1 MSRWTI
7 YDKDGNVLHE
17 SIVEYDGKGKVVY
30 QDTFEYV
37 GKWMGECY
45 LTVSIKSP
53 YPIDF
58 QIGDYIEYRG
68 EKFTI
73 NYDPTAIKKARRGT
87 YGEGFVYDSIKFN
100 SYSNELTM
108 MLFHDWVLDDNK
120 VHYTSLPAFSFY
132 AKDVDD
138 LADRLQA
145 CADRWCKDNGRG
157 KGEYWMFYTLANNTQ
172 GTKDTGQYQTT
183 YERTVQRAKDISTD
197 SAFLSAVQSEWVK
210 TYGDPSDYKDSR
222 DDERYDRNISI
233 SNNTVWDG
241 LQKVKTEFGLN
252 FIIRGRNVYI
262 GTVGVPTSHL
272 FEYGKG
278 KGLYEVDK
286 TADTDQKVV
295 TRLHAYGS
303 DQNMPTRYYAE
314 VTSEA
319 FSTIKEIKENPTDY
333 SFARF
338 ILDLPYSS
346 RYFTNAMTKYG
357 SNIYA
362 VGIKVGDILVNA
374 RVEGTDNN
382 GNVEIYSECLQN
394 STDDDDNTDF
404 ANFRQFKS
412 AIAVGARIF
421 FTKGVDRSAFPI
433 SNIGFEDG
441 VKALPDNM
449 AVNSLMLPGFPLYS
463 LADICKSVYDSAS
476 NSTNY
481 YIKKKPSGTDDEYV
495 LFHTESGKHVV
506 SFSDDRHDP
515 YIVSQNAA
523 SLGYR
528 DGDISC
534 TESNDDNG
542 LEAVYPSIEKVTVSD
557 AGIGSGDARVD
568 VVDSADTIDDNGVY
582 DKEGVSV
589 PSFHVTLPKLGFD
602 LRQAAKDA
610 NNSGEFKLS
619 MKDGFCGGRE
629 FTAKVESVDASTGKI
644 TLRVQ
649 RSYDDSLFLWFPY
662 SYAKSV
668 QTVGPGMTNAYQILS
683 GDHFVLTGI
692 NVGDVNYVWTASV
705 RLLRKAIHWLCKND
719 YTRYVYTPKID
730 EIFMARQDMEAKSD
744 TGGKTASIH
753 DTLKEGDV
761 LLFDDDDLLING
773 SVYIDQLT
781 IKENGNNGIPTYDV
795 TLRNEVNVGTLQRI
809 QNKVDSVANDIR
821 TGNIGGNVGMTPT
834 QVDPLVKAY
843 GAKYFLSKTQD
854 DTAQGLI
861 TFAKGLISDM
871 LAQLKGGATF
881 GKSGYKFDK
890 DGNVVVDALSSLTF
904 DEALEHGFGIT
915 KNSQGKYTLSVTDLM
930 VWGKAVFNSLEIR
943 KLYAVGGNVYLSGA
957 SSKIVRAVPVK
968 KATAAASSTGENA
981 SAAWVAC
988 AEGDADCEG
997 WKCYTLNDDGTTATQ
1012 NGWRKY
1018 DQAKCQTFDIEAG
1031 THEGVSNTF
1040 YWRLVADVSTK
1051 NETITETRTETYV
1064 DDDGVTKTREV
1075 TVDLYDGKK
1084 FGWVVLSKTDCES
1097 TTNDAPKAG
1106 DTIVLDGHRMFASGD
1121 ADGRDQYN
1129 DESRTNVMMLETTG
1143 TEDGTL
1149 PRIVALTGIVDY
1161 RHWDGVNQYSNTV
1174 FILSPKK
1181 VVFVSSSFEWI
1192 SASGDPITLV
1202 NFRGNWANG
1211 TKYGYYDQVSHG
1223 NAIWTCIVEKGT
1235 TTTEEPS
1242 DTSAAWR
1249 KEISGGKGEKG
1260 DKGEDAV
1267 TYGVQLSSTY
1277 EVFSDAKKHAGI
1289 KVAYTKTTG
1298 MTVSSYGTVQ
1308 VLGTAKVYADG
1319 TEIKSAS
1326 DHLNNG
1332 YNTIIFDYYTFDGT
1346 NNTASI
1352 GTASVITVELL
1363 VGDTVVATA
1372 NYSNGKQGDGVVM
1385 AYKHA
1390 DTQPD
1395 APTGTDPEYPGD
1407 GWSLSPDAATAGE
1420 KVTDVRYGG
1429 YESGTYDGNNKGTDA
1444 TAKEWA
1450 EAEDDGR
1457 TWMKSPSGLSYD
1469 YGYAMMKVSFITQ
1482 YDNTTVDVEIKAY
1495 SEQNYDLVEVWALDT
1510 APSTGTSFRGQG
1522 LAHAS
1527 GNGVEQAYSFTVA
1540 KAGRHFI
1547 CVTYA
1552 KDISGDDNGDYGLF
1566 RLDLSDNEVA
1576 VSDTVWMSQAKVSG
1590 GKCVLPWSTPVKING
1605 ADGIGALEISVAPD
1619 TLVFDTDDDGIVPSG
1634 TSKTATIACY
1644 RDGKKVTNVEY
1655 ALMEDG
1661 HPDCSAS
1668 ISTSNSTAT
1677 VKISN
1682 IAKDE
1687 PYGVSKTCGTVEVQ
1701 VWDKD
1706 NGRYYFPTVKF
1717 SVNVAKFNGG
1727 LKADNKKFE
1736 SVYNYLTNDGNSTD
1750 FKLFESKIRQTA
1762 KEISLKVSEKSV
1774 GRRNMLVGSACRKY
1788 GDGFTYMSG
1797 SETQYYDGYPL
1808 EQIEINSGIDGV
1820 NCIHCRTKRTGTDSY
1835 NLSGFRWW
1843 GISPQGNIK
1852 LEKGKN
1858 YVLSFYAKTPTPNDI
1873 YFLAEVLYQGSK
1885 IDTSR
1890 PAGYKSPTGYGSTC
1904 VVSEANKWELFTVKL
1919 SVPSDAKYEYVEINI
1934 FARSKVDYF
1943 VDGYI
1948 CKPMLE
1954 EGEEYNGWTL
1964 SEQDYDYVGGN
1975 LLDGTGTLTKT
1986 GNVEVLDETTV
1997 KQGGYNNE
2005 SASVKAILLP
2015 TMQIGD
2021 FLQYSTKDMGLKV
2034 GEDCMLSFYARAAS
2048 DYAHG
2053 GLQCYLYS
2061 PSTGNVMTESS
2072 HEKLDSLRN
2081 PADGDLHTRITPTT
2095 AWKRYWVH
2103 WRPMGNVPQHI
2114 LFRLVRPGTNKE
2126 SYDSFTS
2133 YNVGDVV
2140 LYGGTYYVC
2149 QKAGIGYAPGASS
2162 HWEATEF
2169 AIEIARPK
2177 LEVGATMT
2185 EWTEKR
2191 ADMVDKQALYA
2202 TGIDIDSKM
2211 VTLTAD
2217 HTYVRTNDGTPMV
2230 LIDADGNLTNV
2241 KVNADMVNVSAT
2253 HKLSI
2258 SGNGSMVVDMDNF
2271 QLNEKGD
2278 ASFKG
2283 SIDSKSGTISFFT
2296 FTDSGMYSATS
2307 SSMWGLG
2314 LRATNISVRGTPGGR
2329 TSLVCLG
2336 NGQLDTTSGKD
2347 NTYPSSLVNGQNVN
2361 YANLIQVQVKN
2372 GGSGNGRD
2380 AAALGIETNGDY
2392 CLSAMGGLSHLQG
2405 LALDAS
2411 TTSGSPN
2418 RTLFLCSGGG
2428 FTMPSNP
2435 KAGQLVIVIQTTSSG
2450 ITFYAGGKSFMKGAS
2465 TSSTAKSG
2473 SAGQWNFFVYDDS
2486 VSCWRCV
2493 YANGGLF

>member
-7 YDKDGNVLHE
+7 YDKDGNALHE

-73 NYDPTAIKKARRGT
+73 NYDPTVIKKARRGT

-197 SAFLSAVQSEWVK
+197 SAFLSAVQSEWTK
-210 TYGDPSDYKDSR
+210 TYGNPSDYKDSR

-338 ILDLPYSS
+338 TLDLPYSS

-357 SNIYA
+357 SNVYA
-362 VGIKVGDILVNA
+362 VGVKVGDILVNA

-382 GNVEIYSECLQN
+382 GNVEIYSECLQS

-404 ANFRQFKS
+404 ANFGQFKS

-668 QTVGPGMTNAYQILS
+668 QAVGPGMTNAYQILP

-730 EIFMARQDMEAKSD
+730 EIFMARQDLEAKSD
-744 TGGKTASIH
+744 TSGKTVSIH

-861 TFAKGLISDM
+861 TFAKGLISEM

-881 GKSGYKFDK
+881 GTGGYKFDEK
-890 DGNVVVDALSSLTF
+890 GNVVVDALSSLTF
-904 DEALEHGFGIT
+904 DEALERGFGIT
-915 KNSQGKYTLSVTDLM
+915 KNTQGKYTLSVTDLM

-943 KLYAVGGNVYLSGA
+943 KLYSVGGNVYLSGA
-957 SSKIVRAVPVK
+957 SSKIQHVAAVTDTDGNV
-968 KATAAASSTGENA
+968 T
-981 SAAWVAC
+981 
-988 AEGDADCEG
+988 G
-997 WKCYTLNDDGTTATQ
+997 WKCYILGDDGTTATQ

-1018 DQAKCQTFDIEAG
+1018 DQAKCQTFDIK
-1031 THEGVSNTF
+1031 EGVYENVSNTY
-1040 YWRLVADVSTK
+1040 YWRLVTDVSTE
-1051 NETITETRTETYV
+1051 NETITETYT
-1064 DDDGVTKTREV
+1064 DADGKEQTR
-1075 TVDLYDGKK
+1075 DLYDGKK
-1084 FGWVVLSKTDCES
+1084 FGWVILSKTDCES
-1097 TTNDAPKAG
+1097 ATNDAPKAG

-1121 ADGRDQYN
+1121 PEGRDQYN

-1143 TEDGTL
+1143 VSDGSL
-1149 PRIVALTGIVDY
+1149 PRIVALTGITDY
-1161 RHWDGVNQYSNTV
+1161 RHSEGKNDYSNTV
-1174 FILSPKK
+1174 FILSPKE
-1181 VVFVSSSFEWI
+1181 VVFVSSCIKWI

-1202 NFRGNWANG
+1202 NFRGSWEQG

-1223 NAIWTCIVEKGT
+1223 NAIWTCIVKKGDT
-1235 TTTEEPS
+1235 TTDEPS
-1242 DTSAAWR
+1242 DTSTVWR
-1249 KEISGGKGEKG
+1249 KEISGGKG
-1260 DKGEDAV
+1260 DPAV
-1267 TYGVQLSSTY
+1267 TYELVASPSYIKLDADGSFDRSNQYREGQMLLVRGYKIVGGKRITQWGDADNPISIQISFNDGAAWYESTFNQGESGLDEVYNDFEPTCEDSYFSMLQEMKKNGLKNCKAVMYEGESLDPDKIPSDKVLARIDIPIVQDGKDGASGTSYGVTLTVEKRTISSVEDDCLVVTFTKGDTDGVTTTNNVQDIGGYAQLYVDGKIDTSASARLNLGTSEAGELQKGAFPQVFTAGYVTVKWYDKEGGTLLGMGSLTRGADGKDATVYGVQVSSY
-1277 EVFSDAKKHAGI
+1277 SEWISSGNKQQGLQFGF
-1289 KVAYTKTTG
+1289 TKTTG
-1298 MTVSSYGTVQ
+1298 TTVEKYTDVTKMGCTVKIYGDDTLYDNVSGWINEGNDNFLFSSFPYNNVVGNPT
-1308 VLGTAKVYADG
+1308 LAD
-1319 TEIKSAS
+1319 K
-1326 DHLNNG
+1326 
-1332 YNTIIFDYYTFDGT
+1332 
-1346 NNTASI
+1346 
-1352 GTASVITVELL
+1352 SVISVELYHDDVL
-1363 VGDTVVATA
+1363 LATA
-1372 NYSNGKQGDGVVM
+1372 NYANGKQ
-1385 AYKHA
+1385 
-1390 DTQPD
+1390 
-1395 APTGTDPEYPGD
+1395 
-1407 GWSLSPDAATAGE
+1407 
-1420 KVTDVRYGG
+1420 
-1429 YESGTYDGNNKGTDA
+1429 
-1444 TAKEWA
+1444 
-1450 EAEDDGR
+1450 
-1457 TWMKSPSGLSYD
+1457 
-1469 YGYAMMKVSFITQ
+1469 
-1482 YDNTTVDVEIKAY
+1482 
-1495 SEQNYDLVEVWALDT
+1495 
-1510 APSTGTSFRGQG
+1510 
-1522 LAHAS
+1522 
-1527 GNGVEQAYSFTVA
+1527 
-1540 KAGRHFI
+1540 
-1547 CVTYA
+1547 
-1552 KDISGDDNGDYGLF
+1552 
-1566 RLDLSDNEVA
+1566 
-1576 VSDTVWMSQAKVSG
+1576 
-1590 GKCVLPWSTPVKING
+1590 
-1605 ADGIGALEISVAPD
+1605 GALEISVDPD

-1634 TSKTATIACY
+1634 TSKRATIACY

-1655 ALMEDG
+1655 SLMEGG

-1677 VKISN
+1677 VTISN

-1687 PYGVSKTCGTVEVQ
+1687 TYGVSKTCGTVEVQ
-1701 VWDKD
+1701 VYDKD
-1706 NGRYYFPTVKF
+1706 NGRNYFPVVKF
-1717 SVNVAKFNGG
+1717 AVNVAKFNGG
-1727 LKADNKKFE
+1727 MKADNKRFE
-1736 SVYNYLTNDGNSTD
+1736 TTYNYLTNNGTSTD
-1750 FKLFESKIRQTA
+1750 FSYYESHIKQTA
-1762 KEISLKVSEKSV
+1762 KEISLHVSEKSV

-1788 GDGFTYMSG
+1788 GDGFTYMTG
-1797 SETQYYDGYPL
+1797 SETKYFDGYPL

-1820 NCIHCRTKRTGTDSY
+1820 NCIHCRAKRTGTDSY
-1835 NLSGFRWW
+1835 YLSGFSWN

-1873 YFLAEVLYQGSK
+1873 YFIAEVLYQGSK

-1890 PAGYKSPTGYGSTC
+1890 PAKYDGPTGHSTTFS
-1904 VVSEANKWELFTVKL
+1904 VSEANKWELFTVKV
-1919 SVPSDAKYEYVEINI
+1919 SVPSNAKYEYEEINI
-1934 FARSKVDYF
+1934 FARSKRYYF

-1954 EGEEYNGWTL
+1954 EGDEYNGWTL

-1975 LLDGTGTLTKT
+1975 LLDGTATLAKT
-1986 GNVEVLDETTV
+1986 GNVETLDGTV
-1997 KQGGYNNE
+1997 RQGGMGE
-2005 SASVKAILLP
+2005 SASIKAVLSP
-2015 TMQIGD
+2015 TIKVND
-2021 FLQYSTKDMGLKV
+2021 FLQFSTKDMGLKV
-2034 GEDCMLSFYARAAS
+2034 SEDCMLSFYARAAS
-2048 DYAHG
+2048 GYAHG
-2053 GLQCYLYS
+2053 ALQCYLYS
-2061 PSTGNVMTESS
+2061 PSTGIVMTESS
-2072 HEKLDSLRN
+2072 HEKLDSSYN
-2081 PADGDLHTRITPTT
+2081 PGDGDLHTHITPPT

-2103 WRPMGNVPQHI
+2103 WRPMGNVPLHV
-2114 LFRLVRPGTNKE
+2114 LFRLLRPGTDQG
-2126 SYDSFTS
+2126 SYDSSTS

-2140 LYGGTYYVC
+2140 VYGGTYYVC
-2149 QKAGIGYAPGASS
+2149 QKAGSGYEPGASS
-2162 HWEATEF
+2162 YWEATEF

-2191 ADMVDKQALYA
+2191 TDMVDKRALFA
-2202 TGIDIDSKM
+2202 TGIDIENKKI
-2211 VTLTAD
+2211 TLTAD
-2217 HTYVRTNDGTPMV
+2217 HTYVRTNDGTPTVM
-2230 LIDADGNLTNV
+2230 IDADGNLTM

-2258 SGNGSMVVDMDNF
+2258 LGNGSMVVDMDNF
-2271 QLNEKGD
+2271 KLDASGN

-2283 SIDSKSGTISFFT
+2283 SIESTSGRISFLT

-2307 SSMWGLG
+2307 SSDWGLG
-2314 LRATNISVRGTPGGR
+2314 LMSTNISVRGTPGGR
-2329 TSLVCLG
+2329 HSLVCLG
-2336 NGQLDTTSGKD
+2336 NGKVDATGGD
-2347 NTYPSSLVNGQNVN
+2347 ANTYPNSLVDGQYVN
-2361 YANLIQVQVKN
+2361 YCNLIQVKD
-2372 GGSGNGRD
+2372 GGTGNGRD
-2380 AAALGIETNGDY
+2380 AAALGIETDGDF

-2435 KAGQLVIVIQTTSSG
+2435 KDGQLVIVIQTTTSR
-2450 ITFYAGGKSFMKGAS
+2450 ITFYGGGKSFMKGAS
-2465 TSSTAKSG
+2465 TSNTATSG
-2473 SAGQWNFFVYDDS
+2473 SAGQWNFFVYDNS
-2486 VSCWRCV
+2486 VSSWRCV

>member
-17 SIVEYDGKGKVVY
+17 SIVEYDGKGKIVY

-45 LTVSIKSP
+45 LTISIKSP

-58 QIGDYIEYRG
+58 QIGDYIEYRE

-73 NYDPTAIKKARRGT
+73 NYDPTVIKKARRGT

-108 MLFHDWVLDDNK
+108 MLFHDWVLNDNK

-138 LADRLQA
+138 LVDRLQA
-145 CADRWCKDNGRG
+145 CADRWCRDNGRD
-157 KGEYWMFYTLANNTQ
+157 KSEYWMFYTLANNTQ

-197 SAFLSAVQSEWVK
+197 SAFVSAVQSEWIK
-210 TYGDPSDYKDSR
+210 TYGNPSDYKDSR

-319 FSTIKEIKENPTDY
+319 FSTIKEIKENPPDY

-506 SFSDDRHDP
+506 SFSNDRHDP
-515 YIVSQNAA
+515 YIVSQNAT

-668 QTVGPGMTNAYQILS
+668 QTVGSGMTNAYQILS

-692 NVGDVNYVWTASV
+692 NVSDVNYVWTASV

-730 EIFMARQDMEAKSD
+730 EIFMARQDLEAKSD
-744 TGGKTASIH
+744 TSGKTVSIH

-871 LAQLKGGATF
+871 LAKLKGGATF
-881 GKSGYKFDK
+881 GTGGYKFDEE
-890 DGNVVVDALSSLTF
+890 GNVVVDALSSLAF
-904 DEALEHGFGIT
+904 DEALERGFGVT
-915 KNSQGKYTLSVTDLM
+915 KNAQGKYTLSVTDLM

-968 KATAAASSTGENA
+968 KATDTGTTEKGDASET
-981 SAAWVAC
+981 WVAC

-1031 THEGVSNTF
+1031 AHEGVSNTF

-1064 DDDGVTKTREV
+1064 DADGVTKTREV

-1121 ADGRDQYN
+1121 AEGRDQYN

-1149 PRIVALTGIVDY
+1149 PRIVALTGITDY
-1161 RHWDGVNQYSNTV
+1161 RHSDGKNEYSNTV
-1174 FILSPKK
+1174 FILSPKE
-1181 VVFVSSSFEWI
+1181 VVFVSSSIKWI
-1192 SASGDPITLV
+1192 SASGDPITFV
-1202 NFRGNWANG
+1202 NFRGNWAKD
-1211 TKYGYYDQVSHG
+1211 TEYAYYDQVSHN
-1223 NAIWTCIVEKGT
+1223 NAIWTCIVKKGT

-1242 DTSAAWR
+1242 DTSAVWR

-1260 DKGEDAV
+1260 DKGEDGKSARRTAV
-1267 TYGVQLSSTY
+1267 VNLTSNKGTVFNGSYNNVLLRCSVEIDGKSMGGRIPRDNFTWTRDGQKILPEEDYRYRWASSSDALDLWKCSVKIPKRLLEPIELTALRADGNSLIFHASEDISKMTLYPCWKRYYRIRKVLGINNRNAWGFHDMVHDGEFHYPTPLPFTSLGDNNYSVDMSQLLSFVASHNIVLHKTAMVTTVKTALRHGKHTYWLKQGADGKYHAWGRYGVWLADSNCTPVSTVAKCKIY
-1277 EVFSDAKKHAGI
+1277 VETDSD
-1289 KVAYTKTTG
+1289 TSTT
-1298 MTVSSYGTVQ
+1298 
-1308 VLGTAKVYADG
+1308 
-1319 TEIKSAS
+1319 
-1326 DHLNNG
+1326 
-1332 YNTIIFDYYTFDGT
+1332 
-1346 NNTASI
+1346 
-1352 GTASVITVELL
+1352 GTAS
-1363 VGDTVVATA
+1363 
-1372 NYSNGKQGDGVVM
+1372 
-1385 AYKHA
+1385 
-1390 DTQPD
+1390 
-1395 APTGTDPEYPGD
+1395 
-1407 GWSLSPDAATAGE
+1407 
-1420 KVTDVRYGG
+1420 
-1429 YESGTYDGNNKGTDA
+1429 
-1444 TAKEWA
+1444 
-1450 EAEDDGR
+1450 
-1457 TWMKSPSGLSYD
+1457 
-1469 YGYAMMKVSFITQ
+1469 
-1482 YDNTTVDVEIKAY
+1482 
-1495 SEQNYDLVEVWALDT
+1495 
-1510 APSTGTSFRGQG
+1510 
-1522 LAHAS
+1522 
-1527 GNGVEQAYSFTVA
+1527 
-1540 KAGRHFI
+1540 
-1547 CVTYA
+1547 
-1552 KDISGDDNGDYGLF
+1552 
-1566 RLDLSDNEVA
+1566 
-1576 VSDTVWMSQAKVSG
+1576 
-1590 GKCVLPWSTPVKING
+1590 
-1605 ADGIGALEISVAPD
+1605 
-1619 TLVFDTDDDGIVPSG
+1619 
-1634 TSKTATIACY
+1634 
-1644 RDGKKVTNVEY
+1644 
-1655 ALMEDG
+1655 
-1661 HPDCSAS
+1661 
-1668 ISTSNSTAT
+1668 
-1677 VKISN
+1677 
-1682 IAKDE
+1682 
-1687 PYGVSKTCGTVEVQ
+1687 
-1701 VWDKD
+1701 
-1706 NGRYYFPTVKF
+1706 
-1717 SVNVAKFNGG
+1717 
-1727 LKADNKKFE
+1727 
-1736 SVYNYLTNDGNSTD
+1736 
-1750 FKLFESKIRQTA
+1750 
-1762 KEISLKVSEKSV
+1762 
-1774 GRRNMLVGSACRKY
+1774 
-1788 GDGFTYMSG
+1788 
-1797 SETQYYDGYPL
+1797 
-1808 EQIEINSGIDGV
+1808 
-1820 NCIHCRTKRTGTDSY
+1820 
-1835 NLSGFRWW
+1835 
-1843 GISPQGNIK
+1843 
-1852 LEKGKN
+1852 
-1858 YVLSFYAKTPTPNDI
+1858 
-1873 YFLAEVLYQGSK
+1873 
-1885 IDTSR
+1885 
-1890 PAGYKSPTGYGSTC
+1890 
-1904 VVSEANKWELFTVKL
+1904 L
-1919 SVPSDAKYEYVEINI
+1919 SV
-1934 FARSKVDYF
+1934 
-1943 VDGYI
+1943 
-1948 CKPMLE
+1948 
-1954 EGEEYNGWTL
+1954 
-1964 SEQDYDYVGGN
+1964 
-1975 LLDGTGTLTKT
+1975 
-1986 GNVEVLDETTV
+1986 
-1997 KQGGYNNE
+1997 
-2005 SASVKAILLP
+2005 
-2015 TMQIGD
+2015 
-2021 FLQYSTKDMGLKV
+2021 
-2034 GEDCMLSFYARAAS
+2034 
-2048 DYAHG
+2048 
-2053 GLQCYLYS
+2053 
-2061 PSTGNVMTESS
+2061 
-2072 HEKLDSLRN
+2072 
-2081 PADGDLHTRITPTT
+2081 
-2095 AWKRYWVH
+2095 
-2103 WRPMGNVPQHI
+2103 
-2114 LFRLVRPGTNKE
+2114 
-2126 SYDSFTS
+2126 
-2133 YNVGDVV
+2133 
-2140 LYGGTYYVC
+2140 
-2149 QKAGIGYAPGASS
+2149 
-2162 HWEATEF
+2162 
-2169 AIEIARPK
+2169 
-2177 LEVGATMT
+2177 
-2185 EWTEKR
+2185 
-2191 ADMVDKQALYA
+2191 
-2202 TGIDIDSKM
+2202 
-2211 VTLTAD
+2211 
-2217 HTYVRTNDGTPMV
+2217 
-2230 LIDADGNLTNV
+2230 
-2241 KVNADMVNVSAT
+2241 
-2253 HKLSI
+2253 
-2258 SGNGSMVVDMDNF
+2258 
-2271 QLNEKGD
+2271 
-2278 ASFKG
+2278 
-2283 SIDSKSGTISFFT
+2283 
-2296 FTDSGMYSATS
+2296 
-2307 SSMWGLG
+2307 
-2314 LRATNISVRGTPGGR
+2314 
-2329 TSLVCLG
+2329 
-2336 NGQLDTTSGKD
+2336 
-2347 NTYPSSLVNGQNVN
+2347 
-2361 YANLIQVQVKN
+2361 
-2372 GGSGNGRD
+2372 
-2380 AAALGIETNGDY
+2380 
-2392 CLSAMGGLSHLQG
+2392 
-2405 LALDAS
+2405 
-2411 TTSGSPN
+2411 
-2418 RTLFLCSGGG
+2418 
-2428 FTMPSNP
+2428 
-2435 KAGQLVIVIQTTSSG
+2435 
-2450 ITFYAGGKSFMKGAS
+2450 
-2465 TSSTAKSG
+2465 
-2473 SAGQWNFFVYDDS
+2473 
-2486 VSCWRCV
+2486 
-2493 YANGGLF
+2493 

>member
-7 YDKDGNVLHE
+7 YDKDGNALHE

-73 NYDPTAIKKARRGT
+73 NYDPTVIKKARRGT

-210 TYGDPSDYKDSR
+210 TYGNPSDYKDSR

-338 ILDLPYSS
+338 TLDLPYSS

-382 GNVEIYSECLQN
+382 GNVEIYSECLQ
-394 STDDDDNTDF
+394 SSKDDDDNTDF
-404 ANFRQFKS
+404 ANFGQFKS

-495 LFHTESGKHVV
+495 LFHTESGKHIV

-542 LEAVYPSIEKVTVSD
+542 LEAVYPSIEKITESD
-557 AGIGSGDARVD
+557 AGVGNGTTRLD
-568 VVDSADTIDDNGVY
+568 VIDSADTIDDNGVY

-668 QTVGPGMTNAYQILS
+668 QAVGPGMTNAYQILP

-692 NVGDVNYVWTASV
+692 NVSDVNYVWAASV
-705 RLLRKAIHWLCKND
+705 KLLRKAIHWLCKND

-730 EIFMARQDMEAKSD
+730 EIFMARQDLEAKSD
-744 TGGKTASIH
+744 TSGKTASIH

-821 TGNIGGNVGMTPT
+821 TGNIGGNVGMTPS

-843 GAKYFLSKTQD
+843 GAKYFLSKQFN

-871 LAQLKGGATF
+871 LAKLNRGATF
-881 GKSGYKFDK
+881 GTGGYKFDEK
-890 DGNVVVDALSSLTF
+890 GNVVVDALSSLTF
-904 DEALEHGFGIT
+904 DEALERGFGIT
-915 KNSQGKYTLSVTDLM
+915 KNTQGKYTLSVTDLM

-968 KATAAASSTGENA
+968 RATATASSTVVDT

-1031 THEGVSNTF
+1031 AHEGVSNTY
-1040 YWRLVADVSTK
+1040 YWRLVADVSAK

-1064 DDDGVTKTREV
+1064 DGDGVTKTREV

-1097 TTNDAPKAG
+1097 STNDAPKAG

-1174 FILSPKK
+1174 FILSPKE
-1181 VVFVSSSFEWI
+1181 VVFVSSSFKFM

-1202 NFRGNWANG
+1202 NFRGNWAED
-1211 TKYGYYDQVSHG
+1211 TEYRYYDQVSHG
-1223 NAIWTCIVEKGT
+1223 NAIWTCIVKKGDT
-1235 TTTEEPS
+1235 TNAEPS
-1242 DTSAAWR
+1242 DTSTDWR

-1260 DKGEDAV
+1260 DKGDPGTPGNGIDRVETRFFAWKSDKFGTGFNSDRVWEDGSTTMPDDFSDDFPWLWQVTRTYYTNGTDVLGEAVCIGYKGKDAV
-1267 TYGVQLSSTY
+1267 TYGVQVTPYLDPLSSGKTDPGIQIQFTRTTGATVETFTNVTKLGGLVMVY
-1277 EVFSDAKKHAGI
+1277 VDGVYHVDATNWINSGNDKIVFSHFPIDN
-1289 KVAYTKTTG
+1289 TSTDKT
-1298 MTVSSYGTVQ
+1298 
-1308 VLGTAKVYADG
+1308 LGTA
-1319 TEIKSAS
+1319 S
-1326 DHLNNG
+1326 
-1332 YNTIIFDYYTFDGT
+1332 TIGI
-1346 NNTASI
+1346 
-1352 GTASVITVELL
+1352 ELL
-1363 VGDTVVATA
+1363 VNSSVVATA
-1372 NYSNGKQGDGVVM
+1372 NYANGKQGADG
-1385 AYKHA
+1385 
-1390 DTQPD
+1390 P
-1395 APTGTDPEYPGD
+1395 
-1407 GWSLSPDAATAGE
+1407 AATVYTIEAVGN
-1420 KVTDVRYGG
+1420 YNNN
-1429 YESGTYDGNNKGTDA
+1429 SGTLVDASTIGVTLTGDLKLYKTVGSEKTEDSKPPQCWRLTVGGKNVDGTIVFTNTAGNNIVTYQYYNTYKKDSNGNIAVPGSATISVYKDSSMGELLASLVIPITLNPGAIVNVDAKLGKIESTTASMKGTIE
-1444 TAKEWA
+1444 T
-1450 EAEDDGR
+1450 
-1457 TWMKSPSGLSYD
+1457 
-1469 YGYAMMKVSFITQ
+1469 IQ
-1482 YDNTTVDVEIKAY
+1482 
-1495 SEQNYDLVEVWALDT
+1495 Q
-1510 APSTGTSFRGQG
+1510 GQG
-1522 LAHAS
+1522 
-1527 GNGVEQAYSFTVA
+1527 Q
-1540 KAGRHFI
+1540 
-1547 CVTYA
+1547 
-1552 KDISGDDNGDYGLF
+1552 
-1566 RLDLSDNEVA
+1566 
-1576 VSDTVWMSQAKVSG
+1576 
-1590 GKCVLPWSTPVKING
+1590 
-1605 ADGIGALEISVAPD
+1605 
-1619 TLVFDTDDDGIVPSG
+1619 
-1634 TSKTATIACY
+1634 
-1644 RDGKKVTNVEY
+1644 
-1655 ALMEDG
+1655 
-1661 HPDCSAS
+1661 
-1668 ISTSNSTAT
+1668 
-1677 VKISN
+1677 
-1682 IAKDE
+1682 
-1687 PYGVSKTCGTVEVQ
+1687 
-1701 VWDKD
+1701 
-1706 NGRYYFPTVKF
+1706 
-1717 SVNVAKFNGG
+1717 
-1727 LKADNKKFE
+1727 
-1736 SVYNYLTNDGNSTD
+1736 
-1750 FKLFESKIRQTA
+1750 
-1762 KEISLKVSEKSV
+1762 ISLKVQDLQN
-1774 GRRNMLVGSACRKY
+1774 G
-1788 GDGFTYMSG
+1788 
-1797 SETQYYDGYPL
+1797 
-1808 EQIEINSGIDGV
+1808 GV
-1820 NCIHCRTKRTGTDSY
+1820 DTSKPHTSSQVDFRTLDAD
-1835 NLSGFRWW
+1835 
-1843 GISPQGNIK
+1843 
-1852 LEKGKN
+1852 
-1858 YVLSFYAKTPTPNDI
+1858 SFYPVMIRFKDDGGVRHT
-1873 YFLAEVLYQGSK
+1873 
-1885 IDTSR
+1885 
-1890 PAGYKSPTGYGSTC
+1890 
-1904 VVSEANKWELFTVKL
+1904 
-1919 SVPSDAKYEYVEINI
+1919 VEISRN
-1934 FARSKVDYF
+1934 
-1943 VDGYI
+1943 
-1948 CKPMLE
+1948 
-1954 EGEEYNGWTL
+1954 
-1964 SEQDYDYVGGN
+1964 
-1975 LLDGTGTLTKT
+1975 LDGTYGSGKDYMTHSQGFSFRLIFSDIANGWGTNEDGQLHIESISQRWTEPTDTPICPKIAQYYPFSFTLAWLRGGSKYDITVDCTDAHISGIWPYMMQVASNPSWVPDVVRLAPDTWTTAQVNAQGGNPYNMLRKDNGGYYADVDNEYLYRFGELAAGNTFAIVGQPKDSKVWFMATWHITSVSGSKVYVDVSTYGLLWQAQNPLGIRMGELGYIKT
-1986 GNVEVLDETTV
+1986 GESYPKSTWDSQNGFGTSENVDNTAVHADWAV
-1997 KQGGYNNE
+1997 PR
-2005 SASVKAILLP
+2005 AILV
-2015 TMQIGD
+2015 IGKESSATNGVYRD
-2021 FLQYSTKDMGLKV
+2021 RAVLEAVQSCTEGSSV
-2034 GEDCMLSFYARAAS
+2034 SFYS
-2048 DYAHG
+2048 NTYFDV
-2053 GLQCYLYS
+2053 S
-2061 PSTGNVMTESS
+2061 P
-2072 HEKLDSLRN
+2072 
-2081 PADGDLHTRITPTT
+2081 
-2095 AWKRYWVH
+2095 
-2103 WRPMGNVPQHI
+2103 
-2114 LFRLVRPGTNKE
+2114 
-2126 SYDSFTS
+2126 
-2133 YNVGDVV
+2133 
-2140 LYGGTYYVC
+2140 LYGTDGRTNV
-2149 QKAGIGYAPGASS
+2149 KPD
-2162 HWEATEF
+2162 
-2169 AIEIARPK
+2169 
-2177 LEVGATMT
+2177 L
-2185 EWTEKR
+2185 
-2191 ADMVDKQALYA
+2191 LA
-2202 TGIDIDSKM
+2202 TGIDIKSHKIVATADNFVVRNNSG
-2211 VTLTAD
+2211 TLTFS
-2217 HTYVRTNDGTPMV
+2217 
-2230 LIDADGNLTNV
+2230 IDEDGNIV
-2241 KVNADMVNVSAT
+2241 GV
-2253 HKLSI
+2253 
-2258 SGNGSMVVDMDNF
+2258 GN
-2271 QLNEKGD
+2271 

-2283 SIDSKSGTISFFT
+2283 SVTAKTFTLSSDKFYVDNNGNFKLNMTNFSVDGNGNITATGGRISFLT
-2296 FTDSGMYSATS
+2296 FTDSGMYSAS
-2307 SSMWGLG
+2307 SSSQWGLG
-2314 LRATNISVRGTPGGR
+2314 LRSTNISVRGTPGGR

-2336 NGQLDTTSGKD
+2336 DGHRDTTGGD
-2347 NTYPSSLVNGQNVN
+2347 ANTYPKSLVNYQDVN
-2361 YANLIQVQVKN
+2361 YSNLIQVTG

-2380 AAALGIETNGDY
+2380 AAALGIETDGDF

-2411 TTSGSPN
+2411 TTTNGSSPN
-2418 RTLFLCSGGG
+2418 RTLFLCSGGH

-2435 KAGQLVIVIQTTSSG
+2435 KNGQLVIVIQTRDRIDFNGNGYKFQSG
-2450 ITFYAGGKSFMKGAS
+2450 TYNS
-2465 TSSTAKSG
+2465 TSFTSD
-2473 SAGQWNFFVYDDS
+2473 SAGQWSLFYYN
-2486 VSCWRCV
+2486 
-2493 YANGGLF
+2493 NGVWYTIYMTR